1 MDGLLSPI
9 WVSSAFESISSGF
22 FFFFFKCIK
31 IVKYAQ
37 YVESIYFSKAWENHP
52 GLEKIEILS
61 NQMIYVII
69 QSTRKS

>member
-22 FFFFFKCIK
+22 FFWKKCIK

-69 QSTRKS
+69 RSTRKS